1 MTTMKHPDASY
12 RALLEAASFA
22 ARAHQGQHRK
32 DKHTPYVSHAFRVC
46 LVVRDL
52 FGFDDPRMMM
62 AAILHDTIEDTTTDF
77 DDLAE
82 RFGVD
87 VASWVAIL
95 TKDMRLSEDERE
107 HAYRER
113 LRHAPWQVQACK
125 LADILDNLMDAGTLP
140 HKQRVHHLKR
150 AEQYFEEFS
159 NSELPQLQ
167 RPLLLV
173 EELLQ
178 RLRAEVAAGE

>member
-1 MTTMKHPDASY
+1 MNTMKHPDDSY
-12 RALLEAASFA
+12 RALLEAAAFA
-22 ARAHQGQHRK
+22 ARAHQGQQRK

-46 LVVRDL
+46 LIVRDL
-52 FGFDDPRMMM
+52 FGFDDPRMMKT
-62 AAILHDTIEDTTTDF
+62 ALLHDTIEDTATDF

-95 TKDMRLSEDERE
+95 SKDMRLSEDERE

-125 LADILDNLMDAGTLP
+125 LADLLDNLMDLNTLP
-140 HKQRVHHLKR
+140 YKQRVQYLKR
-150 AEQYFEEFS
+150 AQQYFEEFA
-159 NSELPQLQ
+159 NSELPQLVK
-167 RPLLLV
+167 PVKLV
-173 EELLQ
+173 EELLE
-178 RLRAEVAAGE
+178 RLRAEVAKGE